1 MAKKINP
8 MVAIAGGVVAVLL
21 LFAIISIV
29 FYPGPD
35 VVVDDHHS
43 AEDGHG
49 VEQDH
54 SDDHVDHGA
63 EGDHGAEEDG
73 SDDVNDSDTK
83 DDDHTSS
90 TDDTVSSNDSITAA
104 IGDTVS
110 AHYVGKFENGTV
122 FASTNRETG
131 AQPIEFILGKGVI
144 VKGFDDAVLGMKKGE
159 TKTVVVQ
166 PKDGFPSN
174 PDLIITFSRAQ
185 IEGVFGSVPAVG
197 NEITFSNGNQISKG
211 VVQEVTST
219 TVIIDFNS
227 NTVGK
232 VLTYE
237 ITVVDISR
245 K

>member
-8 MVAIAGGVVAVLL
+8 MLAIAGGLIAVLL

-29 FYPGPD
+29 FYPGQA
-35 VVVDDHHS
+35 VVVDDPHGG
-43 AEDGHG
+43 GHG
-49 VEQDH
+49 VEGDH
-54 SDDHVDHGA
+54 SADHVDHGS

-73 SDDVNDSDTK
+73 AGDVNDSDTK
-83 DDDHTSS
+83 VDDDTSS
-90 TDDTVSSNDSITAA
+90 TDDNAAANDTDSITAA
-104 IGDTVS
+104 VGDTVF

-159 TKTVVVQ
+159 TKTTVVQ

-174 PDLIITFSRAQ
+174 PDLIITFNRAQ
-185 IEGVFGSVPAVG
+185 IEGAFGSVPEIG
-197 NEITFSNGNQISKG
+197 NELTFSNGNLVSKG
-211 VVQEVTST
+211 VVREVTSN
-219 TVIIDFNS
+219 TVVIDFNS

-237 ITVVDISR
+237 ITVIDISR
-245 K
+245 N